1 MNTNILKTTV
11 MVLLVITTIGCEK
24 NETHKGID
32 SEINIRMVEV
42 LDKSPRTLQMYFSTT
57 KIYPCCNY
65 PIDLSLKKSSNTFDI
80 SFKGVIETDMCL
92 TALGPA
98 TATIDLGA
106 LSNGTYQLN
115 FQNGSSWHSG
125 QLVVSSD
132 SYKVNLGSNSNFSF
146 TNSLLNK
153 IPENT
158 IWGYVGY
165 HKQETS
171 ALVQSFLD
179 ELLNLGANEKLYL
192 PGDYR
197 EFEIDENGKI
207 VQPGANSGYYFARSF
222 VFQYS
227 GDIAKVEQL
236 VEQYARDYGTE
247 YMYIGVYTDKGGQIL
262 SWMYK

>member
-1 MNTNILKTTV
+1 MNTKILKITA
-11 MVLLVITTIGCEK
+11 VLLIVAIVGCEK
-24 NETHKGID
+24 NEMHKSVD
-32 SEINIRMVEV
+32 SEINIRMVEIF
-42 LDKSPRTLQMYFSTT
+42 DNSPRTLQMHFSTT

-65 PIDLSLKKSSNTFDI
+65 PIDLSWKKTSNSIEI
-80 SFKGVIETDMCL
+80 SFNGVIETDLCL

-98 TATIDLGA
+98 TAIIDFGTLG
-106 LSNGTYQLN
+106 NGTYQLI
-115 FQNGSSWHSG
+115 FQNGEVKYSG

-132 SYKVNLGSNSNFSF
+132 SYKVNFGSNSEFSF
-146 TNSLLNK
+146 ANALLNK
-153 IPENT
+153 MPENT

-171 ALVQSFLD
+171 TLVQSFLD
-179 ELLNLGANEKLYL
+179 DLLSLGANEKLYL

-197 EFEIDENGKI
+197 EFEIAENGKI
-207 VQPGANSGYYFARSF
+207 VQPDATSGYYFARSF

-236 VEQYARDYGTE
+236 VEQYAHDYGTE
-247 YMYIGVYTDKGGQIL
+247 YMYIGVYTDKGNQIL